1 MRYSEF
7 LIVPEDNT
15 QSEDAFKALIMLLR
29 HNAND
34 EKQSSKMSWD
44 AIATYMNNMGHSMTF
59 DAFKQLYDE
68 KPELKSLVSDY
79 DEDGI
84 TINTT
89 ADAPAG
95 DDPVEI
101 PPDEKV
107 SQMAKRALNKRG
119 GEL

>member
-7 LIVPEDNT
+7 IAVPEDNT
-15 QSEDAFKALIMLLR
+15 QSEDAFKALLMMLR
-29 HNAND
+29 QKADNKN
-34 EKQSSKMSWD
+34 EPSEISWE
-44 AIATYMNNMGHSMTF
+44 ALETYMNNMGHSMSF
-59 DAFKQLYDE
+59 DAFKQLYDQ

-79 DEDGI
+79 DENGV
-84 TINTT
+84 TINTK
-89 ADAPAG
+89 ADAPA
-95 DDPVEI
+95 DDPVDI

>member
-7 LIVPEDNT
+7 IQVPEDDT
-15 QSEDAFKALIMLLR
+15 SSEDAFKALVMLLK
-29 HNAND
+29 HTANNK
-34 EKQSSKMSWD
+34 KQGSKISWD
-44 AIATYMNNMGHSMTF
+44 AIGTYMNNMGHSMTF
-59 DAFKQLYDE
+59 DAFKGLYNQ
-68 KPELKSLVSDY
+68 KPELQSLVSDY

-89 ADAPAG
+89 ADSPA
-95 DDPVEI
+95 DDPVDI
-101 PPDEKV
+101 PPDERV